1 MRWSTRLRTAPG
13 AWLSPLVALALV
25 LSTRKPT
32 GEPYWVSRIVADAG
46 AAVITTALCAL
57 AGALEGHRLR
67 TVALTCDRVR
77 PWWRVVMAPWVWSA
91 TVPTVLLTVL
101 MSRHGFATHLLG
113 WQVFGATVVSIWAWA
128 LAGIALGLSIPLAVA
143 APLALA
149 TPLAWVIF
157 PPGMSIY
164 WLRHLTGEWID
175 CCSVTQTL
183 DPAVVA
189 GTAAVNL
196 GLLLASGLAV
206 QARVV
211 RKGRYLLL
219 TTSIVV
225 LAGGL
230 VIGASQVNHMDAFPT
245 RPREMALTCRPVTGT
260 SARLCLLPEHEPQRS
275 SVTAAMQRVW
285 PVWARSGVQLPVVY
299 SEQPVPDT
307 TDAVAVSA
315 SPGLTDPSRVT
326 AALASATVTYHCPA
340 PTSGQ
345 QPVEVVEF
353 AGRIDAWLRRVA
365 RDGGLEVSTDDL
377 DPRDQKWADDLTARS
392 AAVQRHTVSQMQD
405 YLRACPR

>member
-211 RKGRYLLL
+211 RKGRNLLL

-230 VIGASQVNHMDAFPT
+230 VIGASQVNQMDAFPT

-299 SEQPVPDT
+299 SEQPVPDI
-307 TDAVAVSA
+307 DAVAVSA

-345 QPVEVVEF
+345 QPVEIVKF
-353 AGRIDAWLRRVA
+353 AGSSGSRV
-365 RDGGLEVSTDDL
+365 
-377 DPRDQKWADDLTARS
+377 
-392 AAVQRHTVSQMQD
+392 
-405 YLRACPR
+405 

>member
-211 RKGRYLLL
+211 RKLSL
-219 TTSIVV
+219 IH
-225 LAGGL
+225 
-230 VIGASQVNHMDAFPT
+230 I
-245 RPREMALTCRPVTGT
+245 
-260 SARLCLLPEHEPQRS
+260 
-275 SVTAAMQRVW
+275 
-285 PVWARSGVQLPVVY
+285 
-299 SEQPVPDT
+299 
-307 TDAVAVSA
+307 
-315 SPGLTDPSRVT
+315 
-326 AALASATVTYHCPA
+326 
-340 PTSGQ
+340 
-345 QPVEVVEF
+345 
-353 AGRIDAWLRRVA
+353 
-365 RDGGLEVSTDDL
+365 
-377 DPRDQKWADDLTARS
+377 
-392 AAVQRHTVSQMQD
+392 
-405 YLRACPR
+405 

>member
-1 MRWSTRLRTAPG
+1 M
-13 AWLSPLVALALV
+13 
-25 LSTRKPT
+25 
-32 GEPYWVSRIVADAG
+32 
-46 AAVITTALCAL
+46 
-57 AGALEGHRLR
+57 
-67 TVALTCDRVR
+67 
-77 PWWRVVMAPWVWSA
+77 
-91 TVPTVLLTVL
+91 
-101 MSRHGFATHLLG
+101 
-113 WQVFGATVVSIWAWA
+113 FGATVVSIWAWA

-211 RKGRYLLL
+211 RKGRNLLL

-230 VIGASQVNHMDAFPT
+230 VIGASQVN
-245 RPREMALTCRPVTGT
+245 
-260 SARLCLLPEHEPQRS
+260 
-275 SVTAAMQRVW
+275 
-285 PVWARSGVQLPVVY
+285 
-299 SEQPVPDT
+299 
-307 TDAVAVSA
+307 
-315 SPGLTDPSRVT
+315 
-326 AALASATVTYHCPA
+326 
-340 PTSGQ
+340 
-345 QPVEVVEF
+345 
-353 AGRIDAWLRRVA
+353 
-365 RDGGLEVSTDDL
+365 
-377 DPRDQKWADDLTARS
+377 
-392 AAVQRHTVSQMQD
+392 QM
-405 YLRACPR
+405 LSLIHI